1 MIYYELVEKTDQKVV
16 YRYYPEGKTS
26 DYTPGKLTYDFIT
39 GEFDYSEIAE
49 EDKKHVFYFPKMRN
63 CIKRFVESGNYKEN
77 GIIAIY

>member
-1 MIYYELVEKTDQKVV
+1 MIYYELIEKTDEKVV
-16 YRYYPEGKTS
+16 YRYYPEGKKS
-26 DYTPGKLTYDFIT
+26 NNTPGKLTYFFNT

-63 CIKRFVESGNYKEN
+63 YIERFVESGNYREN